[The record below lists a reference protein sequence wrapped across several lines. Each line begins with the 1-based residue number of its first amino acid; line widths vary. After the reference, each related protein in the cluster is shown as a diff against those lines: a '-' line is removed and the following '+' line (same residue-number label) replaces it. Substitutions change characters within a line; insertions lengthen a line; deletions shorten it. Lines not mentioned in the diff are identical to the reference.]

1 MLANSLADR
10 ILPASPGALE
20 LVGRS
25 TVIARVQ
32 EVVRRSASLE
42 SGVLIVGERGVE
54 AGSVVRELHA
64 RSGRPA
70 ACWTAV
76 ECGTS
81 GVDLERELFGGPPGL
96 MATDVESV
104 SADSGI
110 AAARGG
116 MLFLQDIEKLPA
128 AAQARLAR
136 VARDARVQIDRDVV
150 DTRFRLAASASPSID
165 GDVRESR
172 FQADLFRRLAVS
184 RIDLPPL
191 RDRLEDVPPL
201 SARLLDD
208 LSAAAGLPA
217 RTFAPA
223 ALALLAAL
231 SWPGNLAQLRGVV
244 ERVMSGQVMSGDQVI
259 PIERLLPALELDR
272 ASPAFVPAGSL
283 RDARLRFERDYIAA
297 VLQHHGWR
305 MADAARTLGIQ
316 RPNLYRKARQLG
328 IPLTCVAD

>member
-10 ILPASPGALE
+10 ALPAGPGALE

-81 GVDLERELFGGPPGL
+81 GVDLERELFGAPPGL
-96 MATDVESV
+96 MTTDVESV

-136 VARDARVQIDRDVV
+136 GARDAKVQ
-150 DTRFRLAASASPSID
+150 
-165 GDVRESR
+165 
-172 FQADLFRRLAVS
+172 
-184 RIDLPPL
+184 
-191 RDRLEDVPPL
+191 
-201 SARLLDD
+201 
-208 LSAAAGLPA
+208 
-217 RTFAPA
+217 
-223 ALALLAAL
+223 
-231 SWPGNLAQLRGVV
+231 
-244 ERVMSGQVMSGDQVI
+244 
-259 PIERLLPALELDR
+259 
-272 ASPAFVPAGSL
+272 
-283 RDARLRFERDYIAA
+283 
-297 VLQHHGWR
+297 
-305 MADAARTLGIQ
+305 
-316 RPNLYRKARQLG
+316 
-328 IPLTCVAD
+328 